1 MRTTAFV
8 IVAPVPPLVF
18 PLPITTVP
26 LKGEVPSTNADS
38 FEVRTQAPVIVAL
51 VSFVYPTPILTVPV
65 HVEAFLIATVPV
77 KVEAPS
83 TVVATYT
90 LRTPASVMMA
100 IDPLAV

>member
-1 MRTTAFV
+1 M
-8 IVAPVPPLVF
+8 IVAPVPPLVY
-18 PLPITTVP
+18 PPPITTVP
-26 LKGEVPSTNADS
+26 LKVEFTSTIADPFALS
-38 FEVRTQAPVIVAL
+38 TQASVIVAL

-100 IDPLAV
+100 LDPLAV